1 MKPPETQHD
10 HYTTLGARRDATR
23 EEIERLYK
31 RLAVRLHPDRGG
43 DEEQM
48 KSLNEAYRVLGNAAE
63 REAYDAQRDSLA
75 HARGD
80 EDDEEPLPRRSAAA
94 QADALGGRV
103 AGALLCLFI
112 GLALV
117 FLVRFQYVV
126 FLWPLALL
134 GAGIVFFGVLMA
146 HGALRFARDGA
157 ATAVWRARPSVWAQ
171 EAAFWFGVCGGVYGV
186 YLLLRAV

>member
-1 MKPPETQHD
+1 MKPSELQQD
-10 HYTTLGARRDATR
+10 HYTTLGASRDASR
-23 EEIERLYK
+23 DEIERLYK

-63 REAYDAQRDSLA
+63 REAYDAHCAVLEGACEMDGETAPQRS
-75 HARGD
+75 
-80 EDDEEPLPRRSAAA
+80 PAA

-103 AGALLCLFI
+103 AGALLCLST

-134 GAGIVFFGVLMA
+134 GAGIVLFGVLMA

-157 ATAVWRARPSVWAQ
+157 AATAWRERPLVWAQ
-171 EAAFWFGVCGGVYGV
+171 EAAFWFGVCGGLYAV

>member
-1 MKPPETQHD
+1 MKPSETQPD
-10 HYTTLGARRDATR
+10 YYTTLGAARDASR

-48 KSLNEAYRVLGNAAE
+48 KSLNEAYRVLGNDAE
-63 REAYDAQRDSLA
+63 REAYDARRYGSA
-75 HARGD
+75 HGR
-80 EDDEEPLPRRSAAA
+80 EDDYEEHLPQSSPAA

-134 GAGIVFFGVLMA
+134 GAGIVLFGILMA

-171 EAAFWFGVCGGVYGV
+171 EAAFWFGVCGGVYVV

>member
-1 MKPPETQHD
+1 MKPSETQQD
-10 HYTTLGARRDATR
+10 HYTTLGAPTDASR

-48 KSLNEAYRVLGNAAE
+48 KTLNEAYRVLGNAAE
-63 REAYDAQRDSLA
+63 REAYDARRNGHERAPD
-75 HARGD
+75 D
-80 EDDEEPLPRRSAAA
+80 DDEEHLPHRSPAA

-117 FLVRFQYVV
+117 FLVRFQYVI

-134 GAGIVFFGVLMA
+134 GGGIVFFGVLMA

-171 EAAFWFGVCGGVYGV
+171 EAVFWFGVCGGVYVV

>member
-1 MKPPETQHD
+1 MKSSEPQHD
-10 HYTTLGARRDATR
+10 HYTTLGARRDASR

-63 REAYDAQRDSLA
+63 REAYDARCDALA
-75 HARGD
+75 SAD
-80 EDDEEPLPRRSAAA
+80 EDGEEHPPQPSPAA
-94 QADALGGRV
+94 QADALGGRL
-103 AGALLCLFI
+103 AGASLCLFL

-126 FLWPLALL
+126 FLWPLAL
-134 GAGIVFFGVLMA
+134 
-146 HGALRFARDGA
+146 
-157 ATAVWRARPSVWAQ
+157 
-171 EAAFWFGVCGGVYGV
+171 
-186 YLLLRAV
+186 

>member
-1 MKPPETQHD
+1 MKSSQPQPD
-10 HYTTLGARRDATR
+10 HYTTLGARPDATR
-23 EEIERLYK
+23 DEIERLYK

-63 REAYDAQRDSLA
+63 RKAYDACRCGRERD
-75 HARGD
+75 G
-80 EDDEEPLPRRSAAA
+80 ETDEEPLPQPSPAA

-103 AGALLCLFI
+103 AGALLCLFV

-117 FLVRFQYVV
+117 FLVRFQYVI

-134 GAGIVFFGVLMA
+134 GGVIVLFGVLMA

-157 ATAVWRARPSVWAQ
+157 TTTRWRARPLVWAQ
-171 EAAFWFGVCGGVYGV
+171 EVAFWFGICGGLYGV